1 MIFYMLKRLFEK
13 STKCV
18 IIYTE
23 KKKRSGKM
31 ERKTVLI
38 TGASKGLG
46 AAIAKVFA
54 QNNHNIILN
63 YNNSEEEA
71 KKLTEELKKYNVEVL
86 PIKADMT
93 NEEEIKNMVNKSI
106 EKFQK
111 IDILVNNAGI
121 AIDTTFEDKTKEN
134 FIKIID
140 TNLIGPFLV
149 SKYVGE
155 SMLKEKQGCIINISS
170 TNGIDTYY
178 EYSLDYDASKSGMI
192 SLTHNLALHY
202 APYIRVNCVAP
213 GWINTEMNKD
223 LDEEYK
229 KEEESKILLN
239 RFAEPVEIAKVVYFL
254 STDDAKY
261 INNETIRVDG
271 GTIHA

>member
-1 MIFYMLKRLFEK
+1 M
-13 STKCV
+13 
-18 IIYTE
+18 
-23 KKKRSGKM
+23 GK
-31 ERKTVLI
+31 KTVLV
-38 TGASKGLG
+38 TGSSIGLG
-46 AAIAKVFA
+46 ASIIEKFA
-54 QNNHNIILN
+54 SNGFNCVIN
-63 YNNSEEEA
+63 YLSHEKEA
-71 KKLTEELKKYNVEVL
+71 NELKSKLEKEYNIECL
-86 PIKADMT
+86 TIKADISNDEDVLNMF
-93 NEEEIKNMVNKSI
+93 NEVKDRFN
-106 EKFQK
+106 K
-111 IDILVNNAGI
+111 IDVLVNNAAI

-134 FIKIID
+134 FMKTID

-178 EYSLDYDASKSGMI
+178 EYSLDYDASKAGMI

-239 RFAEPVEIAKVVYFL
+239 RFAEPVEIAKVVHFL

>member
-1 MIFYMLKRLFEK
+1 MEK
-13 STKCV
+13 
-18 IIYTE
+18 
-23 KKKRSGKM
+23 
-31 ERKTVLI
+31 KTVLI

-54 QNNHNIILN
+54 KNNHNIILN

-71 KKLTEELKKYNVEVL
+71 LKLTEELKQYNIEVL

-93 NEEEIKNMVNKSI
+93 KEEEIKEMVGISINKF
-106 EKFQK
+106 KK
-111 IDILVNNAGI
+111 IDVLINNAGI

-140 TNLIGPFLV
+140 TNLIAPFLV

-155 SMLKEKQGCIINISS
+155 CMLKEKQGSIINISS

-178 EYSLDYDASKSGMI
+178 EYSLDYDASKAGMI
-192 SLTHNLALHY
+192 SLTHNLALHF

-213 GWINTEMNKD
+213 GWIKTEMNKN

-229 KEEESKILLN
+229 KSEESKILLK
-239 RFAEPVEIAKVVYFL
+239 RFADPVEIAKVVYFL

>member
-1 MIFYMLKRLFEK
+1 
-13 STKCV
+13 
-18 IIYTE
+18 
-23 KKKRSGKM
+23 M

-38 TGASKGLG
+38 TGASRGLG
-46 AAIAKVFA
+46 AAIARVFA
-54 QNNHNIILN
+54 KNNHNIILN
-63 YNNSEEEA
+63 YNNSETEA
-71 KKLTEELKKYNVEVL
+71 LNLTEELKQYNVEVL

-93 NEEEIKNMVNKSI
+93 NEEEIKNMVNISLEQFK
-106 EKFQK
+106 K
-111 IDILVNNAGI
+111 IDVLVNNAGI

-134 FIKIID
+134 FIKTID

-155 SMLKEKQGCIINISS
+155 FMLKEKQGCIINISS
-170 TNGIDTYY
+170 NAGLESYY
-178 EYSLDYDASKSGMI
+178 PEGLDYDASKAGLI

-202 APYIRVNCVAP
+202 APYIRVNCIAP
-213 GWINTEMNKD
+213 GWINTEMNKN
-223 LDEEYK
+223 LDKDYI

-239 RFAEPVEIAKVVYFL
+239 RFGEPDEIAKVVYFL
-254 STDDAKY
+254 STEDAKY

>member
-1 MIFYMLKRLFEK
+1 
-13 STKCV
+13 
-18 IIYTE
+18 
-23 KKKRSGKM
+23 M

-38 TGASKGLG
+38 TGASRGLG
-46 AAIAKVFA
+46 ASIAKVFA
-54 QNNHNIILN
+54 SHNHNIILN
-63 YNNSEEEA
+63 YNNSESEA
-71 KKLTEELKKYNVEVL
+71 LKLKEELRKYNVEVL
-86 PIKADMT
+86 PIKADIT
-93 NEEEIKNMVNKSI
+93 IEEDIKNMVNTSI
-106 EKFQK
+106 NKFKK
-111 IDILVNNAGI
+111 IDILVNNAVI

-134 FIKIID
+134 FIKTID
-140 TNLIGPFLV
+140 TNLIAPFLV

-178 EYSLDYDASKSGMI
+178 EYSLDYDASKAGLI
-192 SLTHNLALHY
+192 SLTHNLALHF

-213 GWINTEMNKD
+213 GWINTEMNKN

-229 KEEESKILLN
+229 KEEENKILLN
-239 RFAEPVEIAKVVYFL
+239 RFAEPTEIANVVYFL
-254 STDDAKY
+254 TTEEAKY

>member
-1 MIFYMLKRLFEK
+1 MLF
-13 STKCV
+13 
-18 IIYTE
+18 
-23 KKKRSGKM
+23 RS
-31 ERKTVLI
+31 
-38 TGASKGLG
+38 
-46 AAIAKVFA
+46 
-54 QNNHNIILN
+54 
-63 YNNSEEEA
+63 
-71 KKLTEELKKYNVEVL
+71 LKKYNVEIL
-86 PIKADMT
+86 PIKADIT
-93 NEEEIKNMVNKSI
+93 KEEDIKNMVSISI

-111 IDILVNNAGI
+111 IDILVNNAVI

-134 FIKIID
+134 FMKTID
-140 TNLIGPFLV
+140 TNLIGPFLI

-178 EYSLDYDASKSGMI
+178 EYSLDYDASKAGMI

-202 APYIRVNCVAP
+202 APYVRVNCIAP
-213 GWINTEMNKD
+213 GWINTEMNKN

-239 RFAEPVEIAKVVYFL
+239 RFAEPIEIAKVVYFL
-254 STDDAKY
+254 STDNAKY

>member
-1 MIFYMLKRLFEK
+1 
-13 STKCV
+13 
-18 IIYTE
+18 
-23 KKKRSGKM
+23 M

-54 QNNHNIILN
+54 KNNHNIILN
-63 YNNSEEEA
+63 YNNSEERAIELA
-71 KKLTEELKKYNVEVL
+71 EELKKYNVEVL

-111 IDILVNNAGI
+111 IDVLVNNAGI

-134 FIKIID
+134 FIKTID

-149 SKYVGE
+149 SRYVGE
-155 SMLKEKQGCIINISS
+155 TMLKEKQGNIINISS

-178 EYSLDYDASKSGMI
+178 EYSLDYDASKAGLI

-202 APYIRVNCVAP
+202 APYIRVNCIAP
-213 GWINTEMNKD
+213 GWINTEMNKE
-223 LDEEYK
+223 LDKDYI
-229 KEEESKILLN
+229 KEEEAKILLN
-239 RFAEPVEIAKVVYFL
+239 RFAEPEEIAKVVYFL
-254 STDDAKY
+254 STEDAKY

>member
-1 MIFYMLKRLFEK
+1 
-13 STKCV
+13 
-18 IIYTE
+18 
-23 KKKRSGKM
+23 M

-46 AAIAKVFA
+46 ASIARVFA

-71 KKLTEELKKYNVEVL
+71 LKLTEELKQYNVEIL
-86 PIKADMT
+86 PIKANIKKED
-93 NEEEIKNMVNKSI
+93 EIKNMVSISI
-106 EKFQK
+106 EKFKK
-111 IDILVNNAGI
+111 IDVLINNAGI
-121 AIDTTFEDKTKEN
+121 AIDTTFGDKTKEN

-149 SKYVGE
+149 AKYVGE
-155 SMLKEKQGCIINISS
+155 YMLKEKQGSIINISS

-178 EYSLDYDASKSGMI
+178 EYSLDYDASKAGMI
-192 SLTHNLALHY
+192 SLTHNLATHY

-213 GWINTEMNKD
+213 GWINTEMNKE
-223 LDEEYK
+223 LDKQYI
-229 KEEESKILLN
+229 KEEENKILLN
-239 RFAEPVEIAKVVYFL
+239 RFAEPEEIAKVVYFL

>member
-1 MIFYMLKRLFEK
+1 
-13 STKCV
+13 
-18 IIYTE
+18 
-23 KKKRSGKM
+23 M

-38 TGASKGLG
+38 TGASRGLG
-46 AAIAKVFA
+46 AAIARVFA
-54 QNNHNIILN
+54 KNNHNIILN
-63 YNNSEEEA
+63 YNNSETEA
-71 KKLTEELKKYNVEVL
+71 LNLTEELRKYNVEVL

-93 NEEEIKNMVNKSI
+93 NEEEIKNMVNISLEQFK
-106 EKFQK
+106 K
-111 IDILVNNAGI
+111 IDVLVNNAGI

-134 FIKIID
+134 FIKTID

-170 TNGIDTYY
+170 NAGLESYY
-178 EYSLDYDASKSGMI
+178 PEGLDYDASKAGLI

-202 APYIRVNCVAP
+202 APYIRVNCIAP
-213 GWINTEMNKD
+213 GWINTEMNKN
-223 LDEEYK
+223 LDKDYI

-239 RFAEPVEIAKVVYFL
+239 RFAEPEEIAKVVYFL
-254 STDDAKY
+254 STEDAKY

>member
-1 MIFYMLKRLFEK
+1 
-13 STKCV
+13 
-18 IIYTE
+18 
-23 KKKRSGKM
+23 M

-38 TGASKGLG
+38 TGASRGLG
-46 AAIAKVFA
+46 ASIAKLFA
-54 QNNHNIILN
+54 NHNYNIILN

-71 KKLTEELKKYNVEVL
+71 LKLTQELNQYTEVL
-86 PIKADMT
+86 PIKADIT
-93 NEEEIKNMVNKSI
+93 NEEEIKNMVNTGINIFK
-106 EKFQK
+106 K
-111 IDILVNNAGI
+111 IDVLVNNAGI

-134 FIKIID
+134 FIKTLD
-140 TNLIGPFLV
+140 TNLISPFLV

-155 SMLKEKQGCIINISS
+155 HMLNEKQGCIINISS
-170 TNGIDTYY
+170 NTGLESYY
-178 EYSLDYDASKSGMI
+178 EEGLDYDASKAGLI
-192 SLTHNLALHY
+192 SLTHNLALHF

-213 GWINTEMNKD
+213 GWINTEMNKE
-223 LDEEYK
+223 LDEDYI

-254 STDDAKY
+254 STEDAKY

>member
-1 MIFYMLKRLFEK
+1 
-13 STKCV
+13 
-18 IIYTE
+18 
-23 KKKRSGKM
+23 M

-38 TGASKGLG
+38 TGASRGLG
-46 AAIAKVFA
+46 ASIAKVFA
-54 QNNHNIILN
+54 KENHNIILN

-71 KKLTEELKKYNVEVL
+71 LKLTQELKQYNVEVL
-86 PIKADMT
+86 PIKADIT
-93 NEEEIKNMVNKSI
+93 KEEEIKKMVETAI
-106 EKFQK
+106 EKFKK
-111 IDILVNNAGI
+111 IDILINNAGI
-121 AIDTTFEDKTKEN
+121 AIDTTFEDKTKDN
-134 FIKIID
+134 FIKTLD

-155 SMLKEKQGCIINISS
+155 YMLKQKQGNIVNISS

-178 EYSLDYDASKSGMI
+178 EYSLDYDSSKAAMI

-202 APYIRVNCVAP
+202 APYIRVNCIAP
-213 GWINTEMNKD
+213 GWINTEMNKE

-229 KEEESKILLN
+229 KEEENKILLK
-239 RFAEPVEIAKVVYFL
+239 RFAEPKEIANVVYFL
-254 STDDAKY
+254 TTNEAKY

>member
-1 MIFYMLKRLFEK
+1 MEK
-13 STKCV
+13 
-18 IIYTE
+18 
-23 KKKRSGKM
+23 
-31 ERKTVLI
+31 KTVLI

-54 QNNHNIILN
+54 KNNHNIILN

-71 KKLTEELKKYNVEVL
+71 LKLTEELKQYNIEVL

-93 NEEEIKNMVNKSI
+93 KEEEIKEMVGISINKF
-106 EKFQK
+106 KK
-111 IDILVNNAGI
+111 IDVLINNAGI

-155 SMLKEKQGCIINISS
+155 SMLKEKQGSIINISS

-178 EYSLDYDASKSGMI
+178 EYSLDYDTSKAGLI
-192 SLTHNLALHY
+192 SLTHNLALHF

-213 GWINTEMNKD
+213 GWIKTEMNKN

-229 KEEESKILLN
+229 KSEESKILLK
-239 RFAEPVEIAKVVYFL
+239 RFAEPEEIAKVVYFL

>member
-1 MIFYMLKRLFEK
+1 MKKY
-13 STKCV
+13 STKYKKNMLLY
-18 IIYTE
+18 I
-23 KKKRSGKM
+23 KKRSEFM

-46 AAIAKVFA
+46 ASIAKVFA

-71 KKLTEELKKYNVEVL
+71 LKLTEDLKKYNVEIL
-86 PIKADMT
+86 PIKADIT
-93 NEEEIKNMVNKSI
+93 KEEDIKNMVSISI

-111 IDILVNNAGI
+111 IDVLVNNAGI

-155 SMLKEKQGCIINISS
+155 FMLKEKQGCIINISS
-170 TNGIDTYY
+170 NTGLESYY
-178 EYSLDYDASKSGMI
+178 PEGLDYDTSKAGMI